1 MLLGRRLGTAE
12 QLPLNPFPAAGIHD
26 PADAGNA
33 FRISGSSGTWTVGE
47 TFTGGTSG
55 ATGTVISDTTNAHGL
70 NILKYA
76 PNNNILFSSGEGI
89 TGSGSTT
96 ATIVA
101 IYGLQGARDVT
112 LYRYYKIIKPP
123 IYTTGD
129 KYAFHPSLGDAD
141 EWKFADSM
149 IESAT
154 SARTFGSMAVYPVYL
169 NALTTISSGI
179 NASVTTIPLAE
190 LANLPTQGTI
200 KLGTEEITY
209 TGKSAASGAGNLTGG
224 TRGANGT
231 TAASHSSGA
240 NLTLVRLAASQ
251 NTVSGFRLSDWATDW
266 RGVAITIGDMATYAN
281 RKNNI
286 SAPSEITLW
295 KT

>member
-1 MLLGRRLGTAE
+1 MALY
-12 QLPLNPFPAAGIHD
+12 PL
-26 PADAGNA
+26 
-33 FRISGSSGTWTVGE
+33 
-47 TFTGGTSG
+47 
-55 ATGTVISDTTNAHGL
+55 
-70 NILKYA
+70 
-76 PNNNILFSSGEGI
+76 
-89 TGSGSTT
+89 
-96 ATIVA
+96 
-101 IYGLQGARDVT
+101 
-112 LYRYYKIIKPP
+112 
-123 IYTTGD
+123 
-129 KYAFHPSLGDAD
+129 
-141 EWKFADSM
+141 
-149 IESAT
+149 
-154 SARTFGSMAVYPVYL
+154 YL
-169 NALTTISSGI
+169 NALTTISRGI

-190 LANLPTQGTI
+190 LSNLPTQGTI